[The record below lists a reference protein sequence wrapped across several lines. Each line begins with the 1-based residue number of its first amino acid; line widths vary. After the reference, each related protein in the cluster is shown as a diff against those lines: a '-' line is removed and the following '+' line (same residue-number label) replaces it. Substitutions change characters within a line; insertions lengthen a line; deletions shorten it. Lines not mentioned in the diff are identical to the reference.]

1 MLPRDVISL
10 SLWCTCASLLK
21 RKFSKA
27 VNFSAGTRNP
37 CLRPPEGSALQKDI
51 YWKKGWLFLKQR
63 VQRQFCEGE
72 VMKGRGCSLPAS
84 LAQPVTGTMTAV
96 CTYVCQDHFLKCSEW
111 LVLSSE
117 VGDIYL
123 FKEARIYWCKLP
135 GNTFKSSR
143 CAITCFDIFDT
154 FLWWQW
160 GIIPPRIPGGW
171 ERYHKVLVLIL
182 SASHC
187 SLCYTE

>member
-1 MLPRDVISL
+1 MLSVWVFGVL
-10 SLWCTCASLLK
+10 VHL
-21 RKFSKA
+21 
-27 VNFSAGTRNP
+27 
-37 CLRPPEGSALQKDI
+37 
-51 YWKKGWLFLKQR
+51 YWKESFQRLLIFQLAQEIHVCAHLKGQPCRRTYIEKRVGSFWNR

-160 GIIPPRIPGGW
+160 GIIPPRITGGW